1 MSGHN
6 AAVGQT
12 TRTRRA
18 WRPRRPRWAT
28 RSPGLLALYRVG
40 VAVVGGLVL
49 ALGIV
54 LIPYPGPGWL
64 VVFAGLAIL
73 AAEFRWA
80 HRLLRFLRRAYT
92 AWTRWLRRQHLL
104 VRLAVYAVTAAVVLA
119 TLWLLNALALAGGW
133 IGIHWAWLRS
143 PIFG

>member
-1 MSGHN
+1 MLLVSRYVRHGRAVHSDRSDRAEDPPARAVSGHN
-6 AAVGQT
+6 AAVGQTT

-92 AWTRWLRRQHLL
+92 AWTRW
-104 VRLAVYAVTAAVVLA
+104 
-119 TLWLLNALALAGGW
+119 
-133 IGIHWAWLRS
+133 
-143 PIFG
+143 